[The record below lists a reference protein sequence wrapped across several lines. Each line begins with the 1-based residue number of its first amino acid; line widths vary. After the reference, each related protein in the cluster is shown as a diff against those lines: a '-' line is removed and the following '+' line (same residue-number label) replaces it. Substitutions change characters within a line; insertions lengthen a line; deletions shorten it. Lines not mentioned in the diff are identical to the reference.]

1 MEKSNN
7 IKVLKGSKDLH
18 SRIPRGGITL
28 LAQKYGVT
36 SQYIIS
42 IVSGKVNNKPGII
55 EDAYKLVEFFEKQQ
69 EEMKSQI

>member
-1 MEKSNN
+1 MKNVN
-7 IKVLKGSKDLH
+7 IIKGSKDLH

-55 EDAYKLVEFFEKQQ
+55 EDAYRLVEFYEKKQ
-69 EEMKSQI
+69 EEIRSII